1 MSENPDSAI
10 EETAVRDELL
20 SLEALLISRC
30 YLFALFHKA
39 FGGEPNSLFLE
50 SMAST
55 ITVDVVNEYAHADE
69 TMGKLEVFI
78 SGLSDKARDAS
89 FLDEAITE
97 YALFFEGPADLPAYP
112 WETPYISHD
121 ATVFQK
127 STLTIREAYR
137 SYGLQVKLFQHVPD
151 DHVSTMCAFMG
162 HLADRSLTAFR
173 DRRFGDLGVL
183 LGDQYRFVRDHLNNW
198 IPEYAKL
205 ARNAKTACLYPQ
217 LIHGMQAFARL
228 DEVFLAETLVWLGGS
243 SAEAAVACNMSYEAP
258 SAFAAVENILA
269 RLNEIR
275 LVGIEEN
282 ELVEVA

>member
-1 MSENPDSAI
+1 MSEKPDSAI

-20 SLEALLISRC
+20 SLEALLLSRC

-39 FGGEPNSLFLE
+39 FGGEPNSLLLE

-55 ITVDVVNEYAHADE
+55 ITVDVVNEYSCADE
-69 TMGKLEVFI
+69 TMGKLEVFL

-89 FLDEAITE
+89 FLDKVVSE

-112 WETPYISHD
+112 WEAPYISHD

-151 DHVSTMCAFMG
+151 DRVSTMCAFMA

-173 DRRFGDLGVL
+173 DRRLDDLGVL

-205 ARNAKTACLYPQ
+205 VRNAKTAWLYPQ
-217 LIHGMQAFARL
+217 LAQGMQVFARL
-228 DEVFLAETLVWLGGS
+228 DEAFLTETLAWLGDP
-243 SAEAAVACNMSYEAP
+243 SAKAAVARNVSYEVP
-258 SAFAAVENILA
+258 SAFAAVENALV
-269 RLNEIR
+269 RLNEIS

-282 ELVEVA
+282 ELIKAV